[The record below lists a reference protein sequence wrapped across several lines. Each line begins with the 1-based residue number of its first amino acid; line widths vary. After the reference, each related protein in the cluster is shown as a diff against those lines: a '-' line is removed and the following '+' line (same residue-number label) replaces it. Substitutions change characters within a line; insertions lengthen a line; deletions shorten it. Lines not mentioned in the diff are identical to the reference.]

1 VNSTRAR
8 RWHLV
13 TAAVAIIAI
22 VLQLVLVIKGEP
34 ILEDTEIPALG
45 IRMGRFFS
53 YFTIQS
59 NLLVAVATVI
69 LARNPVHDGAGW
81 RVLRLA
87 GVSGIILTGLVHWF
101 LIRPH
106 LDLEGWDY
114 AADKLLHVA
123 VPLLAVAGWLLFG
136 PRPRV
141 SGHAIAWALAWPVAW
156 LVWTLV
162 IGGRTGWYPYEF
174 LDVDLKGWG
183 SVAVAAAG
191 ITLLFL
197 ATLAAAHWVDGKL
210 VPAPVDTQAS

>member
-1 VNSTRAR
+1 
-8 RWHLV
+8 
-13 TAAVAIIAI
+13 
-22 VLQLVLVIKGEP
+22 VL
-34 ILEDTEIPALG
+34 
-45 IRMGRFFS
+45 
-53 YFTIQS
+53 
-59 NLLVAVATVI
+59 
-69 LARNPVHDGAGW
+69 LARDPARDGARW

-87 GVSGIILTGLVHWF
+87 GVSGIALTGVVHWF

-114 AADKLLHVA
+114 AADKLLHIA
-123 VPLLAVAGWLLFG
+123 VPLLAVAGWLRFG
-136 PRPRV
+136 PRPRI
-141 SGHAIAWALAWPVAW
+141 SGQAIAWALAWPVAW

-162 IGGRTGWYPYEF
+162 IGGLTDWYPYEF